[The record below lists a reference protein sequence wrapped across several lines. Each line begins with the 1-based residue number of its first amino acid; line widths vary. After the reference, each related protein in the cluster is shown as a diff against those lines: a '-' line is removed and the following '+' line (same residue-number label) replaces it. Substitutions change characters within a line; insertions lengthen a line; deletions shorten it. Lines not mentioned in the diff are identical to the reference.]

1 MHYMPTYKTA
11 QTNDWTGTD
20 QLQQS
25 VSDKRPAFSQVFLTV
40 GRKQDLKGAFLQ
52 KSVWIAFSGE
62 LRLFPTFRNFQ
73 QLS

>member
-40 GRKQDLKGAFLQ
+40 GRKQDLKGAFL
-52 KSVWIAFSGE
+52 
-62 LRLFPTFRNFQ
+62 
-73 QLS
+73 